1 MAGTSGR
8 CYHGQGVRAGRSSI
22 RITGRAGTRT
32 HLRSG
37 RSHRLERVAAPHRSG
52 GESGS
57 ESGSETHGQS
67 LKDLVRGAVERYF
80 DDLGDA
86 PLSGAPL
93 PGAPVTGLYDFVLEQ
108 VEEPLLQT
116 VMERHGGNQTRAA
129 EVLGMSRGTLRKKLI
144 RYGLL

>member
-1 MAGTSGR
+1 MHGR
-8 CYHGQGVRAGRSSI
+8 
-22 RITGRAGTRT
+22 
-32 HLRSG
+32 
-37 RSHRLERVAAPHRSG
+37 
-52 GESGS
+52 
-57 ESGSETHGQS
+57 S

-86 PLSGAPL
+86 PLPGAPL
-93 PGAPVTGLYDFVLEQ
+93 SGAPVTGLYEFVLEQ
-108 VEEPLLQT
+108 LEEPLLQT

>member
-1 MAGTSGR
+1 M
-8 CYHGQGVRAGRSSI
+8 
-22 RITGRAGTRT
+22 
-32 HLRSG
+32 
-37 RSHRLERVAAPHRSG
+37 
-52 GESGS
+52 
-57 ESGSETHGQS
+57 HGQS

-80 DDLGDA
+80 DDLGDV
-86 PLSGAPL
+86 PL
-93 PGAPVTGLYDFVLEQ
+93 PGAPVTGLYEFVLEH

>member
-1 MAGTSGR
+1 M
-8 CYHGQGVRAGRSSI
+8 
-22 RITGRAGTRT
+22 
-32 HLRSG
+32 
-37 RSHRLERVAAPHRSG
+37 
-52 GESGS
+52 
-57 ESGSETHGQS
+57 HGQS

-80 DDLGDA
+80 DDLGD
-86 PLSGAPL
+86 APL

-116 VMERHGGNQTRAA
+116 VMDRHGGNQTRAA

>member
-1 MAGTSGR
+1 M
-8 CYHGQGVRAGRSSI
+8 
-22 RITGRAGTRT
+22 
-32 HLRSG
+32 
-37 RSHRLERVAAPHRSG
+37 
-52 GESGS
+52 
-57 ESGSETHGQS
+57 HGQS

-80 DDLGDA
+80 DDLGYA
-86 PLSGAPL
+86 PLPGAPL

-129 EVLGMSRGTLRKKLI
+129 AVLGMSRGTLRKKLI